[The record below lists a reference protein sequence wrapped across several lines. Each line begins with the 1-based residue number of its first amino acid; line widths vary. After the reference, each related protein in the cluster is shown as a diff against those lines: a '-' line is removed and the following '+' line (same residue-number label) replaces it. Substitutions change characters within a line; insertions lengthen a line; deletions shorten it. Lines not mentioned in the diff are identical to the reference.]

1 MEDKKLLISVLGSD
15 SVLGK
20 SCLRA
25 STWTPFF
32 PKTVADMRARGQ
44 SRGTNIAN
52 HLTLLHPDAGLDTT
66 FDPGHVQILRGVG
79 AIVLD
84 FHVVTIGA
92 SVASRDDTTLRRGQ
106 NGGCPLGQRNPC
118 PGEPS
123 IAVAPDGIASWCS
136 ET

>member
-1 MEDKKLLISVLGSD
+1 
-15 SVLGK
+15 
-20 SCLRA
+20 
-25 STWTPFF
+25 
-32 PKTVADMRARGQ
+32 MRARGQ

-106 NGGCPLGQRNPC
+106 NGGALWGSVIRAQVSLPSPLHRMESLHG
-118 PGEPS
+118 
-123 IAVAPDGIASWCS
+123 VARRDATKFQWRTQESPPQ
-136 ET
+136 